1 MQIDQFMDELLINYI
16 KEELH
21 NGDENLEILPEDDL
35 LGSGL
40 VESMGMMKIIGFIE
54 TEFEISVPPQDM
66 IIENFLTVGAMVNY
80 ISDKKKS

>member
-80 ISDKKKS
+80 ISGKKKS